1 MMRVLLAAL
10 VALSVGCSD
19 ETQLHRTLKAVGAA
33 KLRNESLASCQ
44 NEFPREGFVKI
55 ADSNWPPTVR
65 AFRPMSVWTEPDGYY
80 ILLDTDAAG
89 ERGVFL
95 PRVVSDKDP
104 ICGPKLIHVKLDT
117 GVYWYERKR

>member
-1 MMRVLLAAL
+1 MSRFVWVVVLAL
-10 VALSVGCSD
+10 FAGCSD
-19 ETQLHRTLKAVGAA
+19 ETQLHRTLKVVGAT
-33 KLRNESLASCQ
+33 KLRQEALASCT
-44 NEFPREGFVKI
+44 NEFPREGFVKL
-55 ADSNWPPTVR
+55 AETSWPPTVR

-80 ILLDTDAAG
+80 ILLDSDAAG

-104 ICGPKLIHVKLDT
+104 ICGPKLVHVKLDT